1 MSGNELSDANPR
13 MQQAVEHFNDA
24 MKRIRTGRASASI
37 LDAVSVEVY
46 GQRTPLSHAAT
57 ITTVDAQMLQI
68 TPFDPGNLTAI
79 SAAIRDDK
87 SLGLNPADDGKVVR
101 VPIPPLTEERRLEIV
116 KQVGEKAEEAKITL
130 RNIRH
135 DILNSIKQ
143 EEKAGDASK
152 DDVKDCENKLNK
164 IIEEFNIKVDESAK
178 LKEQEI
184 MKV

>member
-57 ITTVDAQMLQI
+57 IT
-68 TPFDPGNLTAI
+68 TAI